1 MEGTSAFDSV
11 INAADDTLSPALAA
25 AVNGVSSP
33 RFRSLH
39 PESPTATSGN
49 FFETL
54 TSSDLY
60 KNTKVILYT
69 QLVILL
75 IFLLQDYLGNCAD

>member
-1 MEGTSAFDSV
+1 MEGNSAFDSV
-11 INAADDTLSPALAA
+11 IDGPDDTLSPALAA

-39 PESPTATSGN
+39 PESPTATCGN

-69 QLVILL
+69 ELVI
-75 IFLLQDYLGNCAD
+75 FP